1 MRYSNVDYAVVY
13 VDPSKSSGGDGS
25 TPAKAMNA
33 LPSSAGDFADN
44 VCYLVRRT
52 AEDKACTIPNGT
64 NYGITNLMIVG
75 MPLAS
80 DPMWEL
86 VPAEARTAWGS
97 DSAQYA
103 NVKTSTSGCSF
114 QAPYAQ
120 QFVLHRTYLFR
131 DGVTADNYLL
141 KFNNTSDF
149 TGCFSFDHCKFGAK
163 GVNLD
168 SSSYRS
174 EVTTNCICGYVYIY
188 NARMV
193 SVTDCVMAHGLCAY
207 SSYPHGIYVRFA
219 EVMNVDNVRVFSPAW
234 TNSNQAYPLCL
245 SEYALDGVECNVRN
259 VTQTVRLNG
268 TSGQYVPSLMAAQG
282 YVSMNVENI
291 VVKTG
296 EPLSANRPTN
306 YQVYNPLLNFQSVV
320 EMSMRNVD
328 LEYRDCWNARTTVL
342 NLSRCYVSNYVP
354 GIVKELKDIKVA
366 MAREDGIGS
375 PISYSYASQSGSGY
389 AAVVME
395 FNSNYASVYAKVP
408 QVDGLTVL
416 NPRGKAFYGENI
428 RLTDAEFEGSVF
440 LKGSVADIRSVKT
453 WFPGNA
459 VNVYEGTHA
468 RVRKIVC
475 NVENDVYPYNEDPA
489 VGTTFSDN
497 GSVFVDESNTGLRP
511 MTAQTSKSDRIYQ
524 GIGCNNEGTD
534 GHFAF
539 RCANGLCD
547 TWSVRRQGGGASAL
561 KLYNNAC
568 SNAGTMVLR
577 RRPFNGMQLL
587 PTSTG
592 RHVLRAYVAFKGFA
606 KPAEMYRHFFL
617 SVQVGGRTYY
627 STLHGRWADDATS
640 VWVNDSELTKRVLE
654 LPVDIQEVEPVD
666 VRVYYSWYAS
676 GGFVYLDPDIKLTEA

>member
-1 MRYSNVDYAVVY
+1 MRYSNVDFNIVY
-13 VDPSKSSGGDGS
+13 VDPSRSSDGDGT
-25 TPAKAMNA
+25 TPATAKKG
-33 LPSSAGDFADN
+33 LPTTAAAFAEN
-44 VCYLVRRT
+44 TCYLIRRT
-52 AEDKACTIPNGT
+52 AESSACVIPNGT
-64 NYGITNLMIVG
+64 NSSVTNLLLMG
-75 MPLAS
+75 MPTAS

-168 SSSYRS
+168 SSSYKS

-389 AAVVME
+389 AAVVMD
-395 FNSNYASVYAKVP
+395 FSSSDAQVYAKVP
-408 QVDGLTVL
+408 CVDNLTVKCY
-416 NPRGKAFYGENI
+416 RGKAFYGNNI
-428 RLTDAEFEGSVF
+428 RLTEAEFEGGVW
-440 LKGSVADIRSVKT
+440 LQYSVADIKSVKT
-453 WFPGNA
+453 FNGAYVERFVFTQESLFPNA
-459 VNVYEGTHA
+459 FN
-468 RVRKIVC
+468 
-475 NVENDVYPYNEDPA
+475 
-489 VGTTFSDN
+489 
-497 GSVFVDESNTGLRP
+497 VFVKTPEYDKRMQNISSHLQKIKMLFESNVCIKDLLRCFAGFAEGFVVAKDG
-511 MTAQTSKSDRIYQ
+511 TA
-524 GIGCNNEGTD
+524 
-534 GHFAF
+534 A
-539 RCANGLCD
+539 CA
-547 TWSVRRQGGGASAL
+547 VV
-561 KLYNNAC
+561 
-568 SNAGTMVLR
+568 AGE
-577 RRPFNGMQLL
+577 
-587 PTSTG
+587 
-592 RHVLRAYVAFKGFA
+592 FA
-606 KPAEMYRHFFL
+606 KPNSAR
-617 SVQVGGRTYY
+617 
-627 STLHGRWADDATS
+627 A
-640 VWVNDSELTKRVLE
+640 
-654 LPVDIQEVEPVD
+654 VD
-666 VRVYYSWYAS
+666 VPIAGRLVSKRFPKAGPGTEVVFRIRATTPETKQIEFSLMQNNGRAWGTNVEIGTEWREVRLPFEKLRFFSQWGLAPLKPGEKMDARKMVTARFMYGNWISS
-676 GGFVYLDPDIKLTEA
+676 GTADKPHGFEISSFRIIGR